1 MKEIRSEDWNAFC
14 DRLNEFE
21 RGATVDIK
29 WIDRESKAE
38 KQIARAAE
46 FQEIRFGNRDGCND
60 RIMVRTGGEAETHH
74 EIVEPIH
81 ILLRESGKGEGFNA
95 IAVEAEEGTTV
106 LRFNP
111 VIRPAWIEGLAG

>member
-1 MKEIRSEDWNAFC
+1 MREIRSEDWNTFC
-14 DRLNEFE
+14 DLLNEFE
-21 RGATVDIK
+21 RGATVDIQ

-46 FQEIRFGNRDGCND
+46 FREIRFGKLDGCND
-60 RIMVRTGGEAETHH
+60 RIMVCASGEAETRH

-81 ILLRESGKGEGFNA
+81 ILLREHGKGEGFNA
-95 IAVEAEEGTTV
+95 VAVEAEEGTTV

-111 VIRPAWIEGLAG
+111 VIRPAWLEGLAK